1 MKRLL
6 PLLLAAFRLAVGAGA
21 PLPADSSTDIKTLV
35 DGEYSSLLDL
45 YLYLHAYP
53 ELSLHEVRTSERMR
67 KELEDAGFEVTAGV
81 GGHGFVAVLENGEQ
95 PVVMVRTDLDALP
108 VTEATNL
115 DYASK
120 VRARDNQGNEVGVMH
135 ACGHDV
141 HMTCFA
147 GAARLLSRLRNQW
160 TGTLVMIGQ
169 PAEELSTG
177 AKAMLADGLYRRFP
191 QPSVI
196 LALHTDAGLEAGKV
210 RIREGN
216 ALAGTDNLDLTM
228 RGVSG
233 HGAYAYTTKDPIVL
247 SAQTIL
253 ALQTIVS
260 REIPA
265 TDPAVVTIGSIHGGT
280 KHNIIPDAVQLQLTV
295 RYYSD
300 AVRARILGSIER
312 IANGIA
318 AAGGIPKDRAPI
330 LKLRESESIPPVYN
344 DPALTR
350 RVTRSLDG
358 VLGKENVGVAEPVMG
373 GEDFGVYGMSAEKIP
388 ICLFWLGSVDPARF
402 QQVDGV
408 QLLPSLHSDL
418 FAPAAEP
425 TLKTGTLAM
434 TAAVLDLLRN

>member
-1 MKRLL
+1 MSRRLALL
-6 PLLLAAFRLAVGAGA
+6 PAVYLLAAFGPA
-21 PLPADSSTDIKTLV
+21 PLRADFSNDIRTLV
-35 DGEYSSLLDL
+35 DQEYNSLLE
-45 YLYLHAYP
+45 LYLHLHAHP
-53 ELSLHEVRTSERMR
+53 ELSGHEVSTSERMR
-67 KELEDAGFEVTAGV
+67 KELHTAGFEVAAGV
-81 GGHGFVAVLENGEQ
+81 GGHGFVAVLENGDG

-108 VTEATNL
+108 VTEMTGL

-120 VRARDNQGNEVGVMH
+120 VRAKDHRGNEVGVMH

-147 GAARLLSRLRNQW
+147 GAARLLSRLRNRW

-191 QPSVI
+191 QPSYI
-196 LALHTDAGLEAGKV
+196 LALHADAGLQAGKV
-210 RIREGN
+210 RIREGD
-216 ALAGTDNLDLTM
+216 ALAGTDNLDLTI

-247 SAQTIL
+247 SAQIIL

-300 AVRARILGSIER
+300 AVRARILTSIAR

-318 AAGGIPKDRAPI
+318 QAVGVPEDRAPV
-330 LKLRESESIPPVYN
+330 LKLRKSESIPPVYN
-344 DPALTR
+344 DPVLTR
-350 RVTRSLDG
+350 RVSLSLER
-358 VLGKENVGVAEPVMG
+358 VLGKENVGAAEPVMG
-373 GEDFGVYGMSAEKIP
+373 GEDFGVFGRTAERIP
-388 ICLFWLGSVDPARF
+388 ICLFWLGAVDPARF
-402 QQVDGV
+402 QQVNGL
-408 QLLPSLHSDL
+408 QFLPSLHSDM
-418 FAPAAEP
+418 FAPAPEP
-425 TLKTGTLAM
+425 SLKTGTLAM

>member
-1 MKRLL
+1 MNRRLALL
-6 PLLLAAFRLAVGAGA
+6 PAVCLLAAFGGA
-21 PLPADSSTDIKTLV
+21 PLPADSSNDIQALV
-35 DGEYSSLLDL
+35 DQEYNSLLE
-45 YLYLHAYP
+45 LYLHLHAHP
-53 ELSLHEVRTSERMR
+53 ELSQHEVRTSERMR
-67 KELEDAGFEVTAGV
+67 NELEGAGFEVTAGV
-81 GGHGFVAVLENGEQ
+81 GGHGFVAVLENGKQ

-108 VTEATNL
+108 VTEATGL

-120 VRARDNQGNEVGVMH
+120 VRAKDPRGNEVGVMH

-147 GAARLLSRLRNQW
+147 GAARLLGRLRNRW

-177 AKAMLADGLYRRFP
+177 AKAMLADGLYQRFP
-191 QPSVI
+191 QPNYV
-196 LALHTDAGLEAGKV
+196 LTLHTDADLEAGKV
-210 RIREGN
+210 RIRAGD
-216 ALAGTDNLDLTM
+216 ALAGTDNLDLTI

-247 SAQTIL
+247 SAQTIM

-300 AVRARILGSIER
+300 TVRARILSSIER

-318 AAGGIPKDRAPI
+318 EAGGIPKDRAPV
-330 LKLRESESIPPVYN
+330 LRLRESESIPPVYN

-350 RVTRSLDG
+350 RVTLSLERI
-358 VLGKENVGVAEPVMG
+358 LGKENVGAAEPVMG
-373 GEDFGVYGMSAEKIP
+373 GEDFGVFGRTAEKIP

-402 QQVDGV
+402 RQVNGV
-408 QLLPSLHSDL
+408 QFLPSLHSDM
-418 FAPAAEP
+418 FSPAPEP